1 MIGKTKRLL
10 KPRNPV
16 AKELREDRRYEHKV
30 ALLKKHKK
38 EAKAL
43 TNKVLEEAW
52 EEAHDDQ

>member
-1 MIGKTKRLL
+1 MTGKAKRLL

-38 EAKAL
+38 EAKQL
-43 TNKVLEEAW
+43 TNKALEEAW
-52 EEAHDDQ
+52 KEAHETT